1 MECQCPACAWHR
13 DRHEGD
19 DEIHW
24 AATALYSTLVF
35 PRLSRNWQKKKLQ
48 TSEALDVHVVA
59 TILNLGIH
67 SHHRIQRSTARPSR
81 KNSFSPTKGPLP
93 HVEITRQI
101 AFRTL
106 TRGPPRPATQW
117 RCAERTRQC
126 KALCHPATAFFNC
139 TLLCLLSS
147 RVQASL
153 VSSTF
158 LVSGHGLMLQRC
170 QSAVAAALNGSRSGG
185 THRNQRPRTG
195 RWRH

>member
-1 MECQCPACAWHR
+1 M
-13 DRHEGD
+13 
-19 DEIHW
+19 
-24 AATALYSTLVF
+24 F
-35 PRLSRNWQKKKLQ
+35 
-48 TSEALDVHVVA
+48 HVVA

-67 SHHRIQRSTARPSR
+67 SHRIQRSMARPSR

-158 LVSGHGLMLQRC
+158 LVSRLLET
-170 QSAVAAALNGSRSGG
+170 V
-185 THRNQRPRTG
+185 
-195 RWRH
+195 